1 MILDFFEL
9 ESYSNTNG
17 NHVNVINEL
26 MTDRASQQFLGDIRF
41 MIKMIMKRREE
52 NRIDNMYIAKR
63 HGEYIGFI
71 SLSVIE
77 DRFEVSIGL
86 LPKFR
91 GQSLAYLLTQ
101 DFVDHVLEMYPEID
115 GVYAKIN
122 PNNIASTKAAILTG
136 FELDEDG
143 RYIYRRVPK
152 ITK

>member
-41 MIKMIMKRREE
+41 MIQMIMKRREE
-52 NRIDNMYIAKR
+52 NRIDNMYIAKKS
-63 HGEYIGFI
+63 GEYIGFI

-91 GQSLAYLLTQ
+91 GQNLAYLLTQ